1 MSLARFISSRI
12 RHQHKGGS
20 ARPIVWIAQGAIALG
35 MITMMISIGLVNGF
49 QKEIKSKMVGFG
61 GHLKIS
67 ANMQNGGES
76 QSPILRD
83 TTLEASLLQ
92 HGAVKSVNA
101 TAHLPG
107 IIESK
112 KDLQGVILKGVDD
125 SDDHDFLN
133 DVLIEGELPQWGAQE
148 NDTVREIVI
157 SSFLQKELS
166 AEVGKKLS
174 VYFLTG
180 HETPRQQN
188 FVVKGIYE
196 SGLEE
201 FDHKI
206 VFISLRQ
213 LQHYA
218 HFGITPQVVIES
230 EDNQQVTLNGDVVGS
245 HQDFEWYWKVGN
257 EKIRAWQL
265 VVSKNQNLPVS
276 LVAHDLRLDLRDS
289 VAVLYQDSVTTI
301 QQFDTPNDHL
311 IGSYEIALK
320 DFDELYEAQRGI
332 YDLIPFQL
340 GIENVLEQHPE
351 IIAWLQMLDINV
363 IIIIVLMIVISIIN
377 MTSALLIIILEKQN
391 FIGTFKAMG
400 MSNWQLLKVFVLHS
414 IGLISKGLL
423 WGNGIGLGL
432 MLIQKYT
439 GIIQLDP
446 NQYYVKEVPIDIQWT
461 YILALNIGVIV
472 VCALAMMLPAAYV
485 SKISPIKA
493 IRFN

>member
-49 QKEIKSKMVGFG
+49 QKEIKAKMVGFG
-61 GHLKIS
+61 GHLKVS

-76 QSPILRD
+76 QAPILRD
-83 TTLEASLLQ
+83 TSLESTLLQ
-92 HGAVKSVNA
+92 HAAVKSVDA

-112 KDLQGVILKGVDD
+112 KDLQGVILKGVDK
-125 SDDHDFLN
+125 SEQHAFLS
-133 DVLIEGELPQWGAQE
+133 DVLIEGEIPNWGASE

-157 SSFLQKELS
+157 SSFLKNELS

-174 VYFLTG
+174 IYFLTG

-218 HFGITPQVVIES
+218 HFGITPSVVIES
-230 EDNQQVTLNGDVVGS
+230 EDAQQVVLNGDVTGP
-245 HQDFEWYWKVGN
+245 HQDYEWYWKVGN

-265 VVSKNQNLPVS
+265 VVSKNQKLPIV
-276 LVAHDLRLDLRDS
+276 LIAHDLGLDLRDS
-289 VAVLYQDSVTTI
+289 VAVSIQDSLTQI
-301 QQFDTPNDHL
+301 IEFETPNDQL

-320 DFDELYEAQRGI
+320 DFDELYEAQSSI

-363 IIIIVLMIVISIIN
+363 IIIIVLMVVISIIN

-400 MSNWQLLKVFVLHS
+400 ISNWALLKVFVLHS
-414 IGLISKGLL
+414 MGLISKGLL
-423 WGNGIGLGL
+423 WGNIIGLGL

-446 NQYYVKEVPIDIQWT
+446 NQYYVKEVPIDIQWN
-461 YILALNIGVIV
+461 YILLLNIGVIV
-472 VCALAMMLPAAYV
+472 VCSIAMMLPAAYV
-485 SKISPIKA
+485 SKIRPIKA
-493 IRFN
+493 IRFS

>member
-76 QSPILRD
+76 QSPIVRD
-83 TTLEASLLQ
+83 TALEHTLTENETVANV
-92 HGAVKSVNA
+92 HA

-112 KDLQGVILKGVDD
+112 KDLQGVILKGVDQ
-125 SDDHDFLN
+125 SQNHPFLSQ
-133 DVLIEGELPQWGAQE
+133 VLIEGEIPVWGENE
-148 NDTVREIVI
+148 NDTLREIVI
-157 SSFLQKELS
+157 SSFLKNELS
-166 AEVGKKLS
+166 TEVGKKLS
-174 VYFLTG
+174 IYFLTG

-213 LQHYA
+213 LQHHA
-218 HFGITPQVVIES
+218 HFGITPQVVIER
-230 EDNQQVTLNGDVVGS
+230 EDAQEVVLNGDVAAA
-245 HQDFEWYWKVGN
+245 HQDYEWYWKVGN

-265 VVSKNQNLPVS
+265 VVSKKQNLPIT
-276 LVAHDLRLDLRDS
+276 LIAHDLRLDLRDS
-289 VAVLYQDSVTTI
+289 VSVDIQDSLTQI
-301 QQFDTPNDHL
+301 IDYNTPNDQL

-320 DFDELYEAQRGI
+320 DFDHLYEAQRNL

-400 MSNWQLLKVFVLHS
+400 IGNWALLKVFVLHS
-414 IGLISKGLL
+414 MSLISKGLL
-423 WGNGIGLGL
+423 WGNVIGLSI

-446 NQYYVKEVPIDIQWT
+446 KQYYVKEVPMDIQWH
-461 YILALNIGVIV
+461 YILALNLGVVV

-485 SKISPIKA
+485 SKIRPIKA
-493 IRFN
+493 IRFS

>member
-1 MSLARFISSRI
+1 
-12 RHQHKGGS
+12 
-20 ARPIVWIAQGAIALG
+20 
-35 MITMMISIGLVNGF
+35 
-49 QKEIKSKMVGFG
+49 
-61 GHLKIS
+61 
-67 ANMQNGGES
+67 
-76 QSPILRD
+76 
-83 TTLEASLLQ
+83 
-92 HGAVKSVNA
+92 
-101 TAHLPG
+101 
-107 IIESK
+107 
-112 KDLQGVILKGVDD
+112 
-125 SDDHDFLN
+125 
-133 DVLIEGELPQWGAQE
+133 
-148 NDTVREIVI
+148 
-157 SSFLQKELS
+157 
-166 AEVGKKLS
+166 
-174 VYFLTG
+174 
-180 HETPRQQN
+180 
-188 FVVKGIYE
+188 
-196 SGLEE
+196 
-201 FDHKI
+201 
-206 VFISLRQ
+206 
-213 LQHYA
+213 
-218 HFGITPQVVIES
+218 
-230 EDNQQVTLNGDVVGS
+230 
-245 HQDFEWYWKVGN
+245 
-257 EKIRAWQL
+257 
-265 VVSKNQNLPVS
+265 
-276 LVAHDLRLDLRDS
+276 LRDS
-289 VAVLYQDSVTTI
+289 VAVSYQDSVTTI

-461 YILALNIGVIV
+461 YILALNIGVIL

-485 SKISPIKA
+485 SKIRPIKA